1 MIILLVIQTGRRKGM
16 SMIALGYKLVAFHLL
31 GTYYT
36 ALIYEEMKHYKV
48 AFKIRQLY
56 CGENHLSV
64 GDSYL
69 AIGMAYQTRGDAYKA
84 ISYYNHATDTYKVC
98 LGSNSLQYAKVLF
111 YSGVN
116 YLESRD
122 LETALECFNE
132 CLHIRRNSSNQKRIN
147 CSTNNN
153 DNNSSAFLR
162 KYNIEHE

>member
-1 MIILLVIQTGRRKGM
+1 M
-16 SMIALGYKLVAFHLL
+16 SMIALGYKLVAFRLL

-36 ALIYEEMKHYKV
+36 ALIYKEMKHYKA

-98 LGSNSLQYAKVLF
+98 LGQIPCTTLRCCSILVL
-111 YSGVN
+111 
-116 YLESRD
+116 
-122 LETALECFNE
+122 
-132 CLHIRRNSSNQKRIN
+132 II
-147 CSTNNN
+147 
-153 DNNSSAFLR
+153 
-162 KYNIEHE
+162 